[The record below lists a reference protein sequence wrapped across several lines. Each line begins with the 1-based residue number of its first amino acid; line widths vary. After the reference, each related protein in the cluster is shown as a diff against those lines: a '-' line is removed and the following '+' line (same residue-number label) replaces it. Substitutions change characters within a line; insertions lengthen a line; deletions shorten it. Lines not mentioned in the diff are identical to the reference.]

1 MRRPPPPGSPSPRSD
16 PSNSVTHYRGL
27 WCIQLLCDREVMEIE
42 KLIDTLKAKM
52 EEARSDYNRILNLFT
67 AGKAHES
74 RLDYQKGVYDGLERA
89 WREAVFTRQDMDRG
103 QSA

>member
-1 MRRPPPPGSPSPRSD
+1 MSKQ
-16 PSNSVTHYRGL
+16 NEASVQSVVVRKEATAM
-27 WCIQLLCDREVMEIE
+27 DKFIE
-42 KLIDTLKAKM
+42 TLKAKM

-89 WREAVFTRQDMDRG
+89 WREAVFARQDMDRG

>member
-1 MRRPPPPGSPSPRSD
+1 
-16 PSNSVTHYRGL
+16 
-27 WCIQLLCDREVMEIE
+27 MEIE

-52 EEARSDYNRILNLFT
+52 EEARFDYNRILNLFT

-89 WREAVFTRQDMDRG
+89 WRESVFTLEDSRRNQP
-103 QSA
+103 SA